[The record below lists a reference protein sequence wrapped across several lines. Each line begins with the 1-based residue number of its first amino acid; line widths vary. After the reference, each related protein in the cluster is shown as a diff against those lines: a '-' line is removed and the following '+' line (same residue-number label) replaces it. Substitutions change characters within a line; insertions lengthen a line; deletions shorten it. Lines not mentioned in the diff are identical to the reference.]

1 MPILPRIARRSR
13 FNPQMTHDDLET
25 GNLEAVSM
33 AEPESDNK
41 AWWHETLSSPKW
53 WLHNIVVAIVVGM
66 VVSVGA
72 IVGQYLIDNRRE
84 ERYQAMELRQSRQAE
99 QLQNL
104 QFVRSG
110 SSRDPDQDRPYAALD
125 LEGQEL
131 GELQLVGADFA
142 YANLAD
148 TNLSH
153 ANLANATFDRAD
165 LSGANLTLANLT
177 AAGLSIDDYLDDPD
191 QPGATLDGANLRG
204 TDLTGADLTRA
215 SLNNVYYDASTIWPA
230 GFSPPPSRA
239 EQ

>member
-1 MPILPRIARRSR
+1 
-13 FNPQMTHDDLET
+13 
-25 GNLEAVSM
+25 M
-33 AEPESDNK
+33 AEPESGKK
-41 AWWHETLSSPKW
+41 AWWHETLSSPEW

-72 IVGQYLIDNRRE
+72 ILGQFWIDNRRE

-131 GELQLVGADFA
+131 GELQLANADFA
-142 YANLAD
+142 YANLAY

-153 ANLANATFDRAD
+153 ANLAHANFDRAD
-165 LSGANLTLANLT
+165 LTGANLTLANLT
-177 AAGLSIDDYLDDPD
+177 DADLSIDDYLNDPD

-204 TDLTGADLTRA
+204 ADLTGADLARA
-215 SLNNVYYDASTIWPA
+215 SLNNVYYDSTTKWPA

-239 EQ
+239 EK